1 MELKNLLLMRR
12 IVNDICLDGVCDSV
26 SIDDL
31 NNLRVNLQ
39 IAIEKQDLKD
49 FLIHVENA
57 MPVADDEESWDAF
70 YNKPF
75 RISFDGKSIKLPMD
89 ATVYQNITNLLEEFI
104 EDQYLDG
111 RNFTKTRKMYCC
123 MLGIKTNLNRINE
136 AIKDEHNF
144 DNDAYYLA
152 IHDIKDIMSKNID
165 ELLEILKS

>member
-1 MELKNLLLMRR
+1 MKRKNLTTMLR
-12 IVNDICLDGVCDSV
+12 IVQDINLDGTCGQYG
-26 SIDDL
+26 IDEMNQLYTDL
-31 NNLRVNLQ
+31 L
-39 IAIEKQDLKD
+39 IAIEEQDLKD

-57 MPVADDEESWDAF
+57 MPDADDEKAWDAF
-70 YNKPF
+70 YSKSF
-75 RISFDGKSIKLPMD
+75 RISFDGKSIELPMD

-111 RNFTKTRKMYCC
+111 RNFIKARKMYCC

-144 DNDAYYLA
+144 DNDAYHHA
-152 IHDIKDIMSKNID
+152 IHSIKDIMNKNID